1 MEELP
6 LEKVYEILLPLAL
19 TDLASFCQTN
29 RQFSDV
35 CRDQYFWQLKYKRDY
50 GPVNFADL
58 IHEFPDVYPD
68 NWLLAY
74 QYRSLTT
81 RYANIS
87 LAERTTLDDIRQDL
101 ESGRI
106 KLTDIS
112 PSALKL
118 LGLWSPQQLLPQF
131 IQAYRPANPEMTDQ
145 EFKEVMEDILES
157 DGVHVGDKKANLIMD
172 QIIPTTNL
180 VGFASDNDRRTWFRA
195 DNEDEEAEAEA
206 VIIHS
211 NDIVTPRIITIVID
225 IYDSKLV
232 GTAIR
237 KGLPPAEYP
246 HFEYTYTSTGSGF
259 SLMELYQLA
268 KESVRKY
275 LYIARIIFSRAYY
288 DLNNIHCNEIQYRH
302 GKYYPQARPLRGL

>member
-50 GPVNFADL
+50 GPANFADL

-81 RYANIS
+81 RYANIF
-87 LAERTTLDDIRQDL
+87 LAERTTLADIRRNL

-106 KLTDIS
+106 KLIDIS

-118 LGLWSPQQLLPQF
+118 LGLWSPHQLLPQF
-131 IQAYRPANPEMTDQ
+131 IQAYHPANPTMT
-145 EFKEVMEDILES
+145 EEELEEEMEDLLES
-157 DGVHVGDKKANLIMD
+157 DGVHVGDKSANLIMG
-172 QIIPTTNL
+172 QIIPTTDL
-180 VGFASDNDRRTWFRA
+180 VGFASHRDQAIWFRA
-195 DNEDEEAEAEA
+195 DNEETEAEA
-206 VIIHS
+206 VTIQS
-211 NDIVTPRIITIVID
+211 NDIVTPRIITIVIE
-225 IYDSKLV
+225 IYDSKLME
-232 GTAIR
+232 TATR
-237 KGLPPAEYP
+237 KGLSPADYP
-246 HFEYTYTSTGSGF
+246 HFEYTYTSTSSGF

-275 LYIARIIFSRAYY
+275 LYIARIIFSRAHY
-288 DLNNIHCNEIQYRH
+288 DLNNIRCNEIQYRH
-302 GKYYPQARPLRGL
+302 GKYYPQAFPLRGL